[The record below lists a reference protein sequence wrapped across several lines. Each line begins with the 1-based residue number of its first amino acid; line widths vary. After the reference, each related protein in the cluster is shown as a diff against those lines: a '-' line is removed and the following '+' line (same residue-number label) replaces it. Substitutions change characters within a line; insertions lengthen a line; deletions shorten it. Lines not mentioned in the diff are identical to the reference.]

1 MVYNIKCMAIF
12 KIGFVSAVQKT
23 VFLLKTTFYWE
34 PAARGS
40 GRTEQKRNE
49 NLDIIKTEN
58 LCYDYILRDDDGNII
73 EQSTALR
80 NVSLGVPEGQFLAVL
95 GHNGCGKSTLAK
107 HFNAILTPTSGKV
120 TVDGIDTAD
129 EDRLFDIRQTVGMV
143 FQNPDNQL
151 VATIV
156 EEDVAFA
163 PENLGV
169 PPEEIRV
176 RVDDALKQVDMYE
189 FREHAPHQ
197 LSGGQKQRIAIAGI
211 IAMQPRCIVMDEP
224 TAMLDPK
231 GRREVM
237 KTIKRLNKEQG
248 ITVILI
254 THYMDEA
261 AQADRVVVM
270 DKGSVLMDD
279 VPRRIFARADELR
292 AVGLDVPQVTELCGM
307 LRKSGV
313 DISEE
318 IIFEDECAEAIE
330 MLPLKRKTADMTK
343 TVNAKIAGG
352 GEEAARL
359 EDLTY
364 KYSIG
369 TPFEKTAVDNV
380 NLTVNKAE
388 FVGIIGHTGSGKSTL
403 IQHFNGL
410 VKPTSGLV
418 FIDGKDIWG
427 KDVNIRDIR
436 FKVGIVFQYS
446 EHQLF
451 EETVAKDIAYGPKN
465 MGLTGDE
472 LDARVK
478 AAAESMGIS
487 HLLEKSPFELS
498 GGQQRRVALAGVLA
512 MDPEVL
518 ILDEPAAGLDPKGRD
533 KILSLIKR
541 YHEQSGKTVLL
552 VSHSMEDIVK
562 FATKVLVMNK
572 GKVFCYDDTDKV
584 FERTDDLVKIGLDV
598 PQITR
603 LSHRLREKGIDIG
616 NDIYT
621 TDRAAQRLLSLI
633 KGQDK

>member
-1 MVYNIKCMAIF
+1 M
-12 KIGFVSAVQKT
+12 
-23 VFLLKTTFYWE
+23 
-34 PAARGS
+34 
-40 GRTEQKRNE
+40 
-49 NLDIIKTEN
+49 
-58 LCYDYILRDDDGNII
+58 NII
-73 EQSTALR
+73 EVESLSFDYVSCDEEGNVTER
-80 NVSLGVPEGQFLAVL
+80 NTVLKDVSLSVPEGQFLAVL

-120 TVDGIDTAD
+120 LVDGIDTAD
-129 EDRLFDIRQTVGMV
+129 EERIYDIRQTVGMV

-169 PPEEIRV
+169 PPAEIRQ

-197 LSGGQKQRIAIAGI
+197 LSGGQKQRVAIAGI

-237 KTIKRLNKEQG
+237 KTIKTLNKEKG

-261 AQADRVVVM
+261 AQADRVIVM
-270 DKGSVLMDD
+270 DDGHIIMDD
-279 VPRRIFARADELR
+279 VPKKIFSQTARLR
-292 AVGLDVPQVTELCGM
+292 SVGLDVPQVTELCGM
-307 LRKSGV
+307 LREKGV
-313 DISEE
+313 DISAE
-318 IIFEDECAEAIE
+318 IIFEDECAEALAE
-330 MLPLKRKTADMTK
+330 LCAGKQLTLPERTEKPAAT
-343 TVNAKIAGG
+343 
-352 GEEAARL
+352 EEKGMV
-359 EDLTY
+359 EVKGLTY

-380 NLTVNKAE
+380 SLSIANGE

-403 IQHFNGL
+403 IQHLNGL
-410 VKPTSGLV
+410 IKPTSGEVL
-418 FIDGKDIWG
+418 IDGTNIWS

-436 FKVGIVFQYS
+436 FRVGIVFQYS

-465 MGLTGDE
+465 MGLPE
-472 LDARVK
+472 EEVKQRV
-478 AAAESMGIS
+478 AAAARSMDIVK
-487 HLLEKSPFELS
+487 LLSRSPFELS

-512 MDPEVL
+512 MDPQVL

-533 KILSLIKR
+533 KILAQIQQ
-541 YHEQSGKTVLL
+541 YHRESGKTILL

-562 FATKVLVMNK
+562 YATKVLVMNK
-572 GKVFCYDDTDKV
+572 GKLFCYDDTDRV
-584 FERTDDLVKIGLDV
+584 FERTDELAKIGLDV

-603 LSHRLREKGIDIG
+603 MSHLLKAKGVDIG

-621 TDRAAQRLLSLI
+621 TDRAAQRLLTLI
-633 KGQDK
+633 KGQNK

>member
-1 MVYNIKCMAIF
+1 M
-12 KIGFVSAVQKT
+12 
-23 VFLLKTTFYWE
+23 
-34 PAARGS
+34 
-40 GRTEQKRNE
+40 
-49 NLDIIKTEN
+49 DIIKVED
-58 LCYDYILRDDDGNII
+58 LCFDYITQDENGNVT
-73 EQSTALR
+73 ERNTALK
-80 NVSLGVPEGQFLAVL
+80 NVSLTVPEGQFLAVL

-107 HFNAILTPTSGKV
+107 HFNAILTPASGKV
-120 TVDGIDTAD
+120 IVDGIDTAD
-129 EDRLFDIRQTVGMV
+129 EDRLFDVRRTVGMV

-169 PPEEIRV
+169 PPKEIRE

-197 LSGGQKQRIAIAGI
+197 LSGGQKQRVAIAGI

-270 DKGSVLMDD
+270 DGGTVIMDD
-279 VPRRIFARADELR
+279 VPKKIFSRLEELR
-292 AVGLDVPQVTELCGM
+292 AVGLDVPQVTELCDM
-307 LRKSGV
+307 LIKKGV
-313 DISEE
+313 DISRE
-318 IIFEDECAEAIE
+318 IIFEEDCAEAITR
-330 MLPLKRKTADMTK
+330 LDLKKKISDIKEKPVVIRNNAD
-343 TVNAKIAGG
+343 
-352 GEEAARL
+352 EAARL
-359 EDLTY
+359 EKLTY
-364 KYSIG
+364 KYSVG

-380 NLTVNKAE
+380 DLSIARGE

-403 IQHFNGL
+403 IQHLNGL
-410 VKPTSGLV
+410 IKPTEGTV
-418 FIDGKDIWG
+418 YVDGRNIWG
-427 KDVNIRDIR
+427 NDVNIRDIR

-451 EETVAKDIAYGPKN
+451 EETVAKDIAYGPRN
-465 MGLTGDE
+465 MGLSEEEIKD
-472 LDARVK
+472 RVQ
-478 AAAESMGIS
+478 AAAESMGIV

-498 GGQQRRVALAGVLA
+498 GGQQRRAALAGVLA

-533 KILSLIKR
+533 KILGLISE
-541 YHEQSGKTVLL
+541 YHRKSGKTILL

-562 FATKVLVMNK
+562 YATKVLVMNK
-572 GKVFCYDDTDKV
+572 GSVFCYDETDKV
-584 FERTDDLVKIGLDV
+584 FERTDELVSIGLDV

-603 LSHRLREKGIDIG
+603 LSHLLKERGIDIG

-621 TDRAAQRLLSLI
+621 TQRAAERLLTLM
-633 KGQDK
+633 

>member
-1 MVYNIKCMAIF
+1 MYGYIQI
-12 KIGFVSAVQKT
+12 
-23 VFLLKTTFYWE
+23 
-34 PAARGS
+34 
-40 GRTEQKRNE
+40 RTEQKRIE

-58 LCYDYILRDDDGNII
+58 LCFDYILRDDDGKII

-80 NVSLGVPEGQFLAVL
+80 NINLSVPEGQFLAVL

-237 KTIKRLNKEQG
+237 KTIKRLNREHG

-270 DKGSVLMDD
+270 DNGSVLMDD
-279 VPRRIFARADELR
+279 VPKNIFARADELR
-292 AVGLDVPQVTELCGM
+292 AVGLDVPQGTELCGM
-307 LRKSGV
+307 LRKKGIN
-313 DISEE
+313 ISKE
-318 IIFEDECAEAIE
+318 IIFEDECAAAIE
-330 MLPLKRKTADMTK
+330 MLPLNRNTADMTK
-343 TVNAKIAGG
+343 TVAVKLVGS

-359 EDLTY
+359 ENLTY

-380 NLTVNKAE
+380 DLTVNKSE

-403 IQHFNGL
+403 IQHLNGL

-465 MGLTGDE
+465 MGLTGGE

-478 AAAESMGIS
+478 SAAESMGIS

-572 GKVFCYDDTDKV
+572 GKVFCYDETDKV

-621 TDRAAQRLLSLI
+621 TDRAAQRLLTLI

>member
-1 MVYNIKCMAIF
+1 MYGYIQI
-12 KIGFVSAVQKT
+12 
-23 VFLLKTTFYWE
+23 
-34 PAARGS
+34 
-40 GRTEQKRNE
+40 RTEQKRIE

-58 LCYDYILRDDDGNII
+58 LCFDYILRDDDGNII

-80 NVSLGVPEGQFLAVL
+80 NINLSVPEGQFLAVL

-237 KTIKRLNKEQG
+237 KTIKRLNREHG

-270 DKGSVLMDD
+270 DNGSVLMDD
-279 VPRRIFARADELR
+279 VPRDIFARADELR

-307 LRKSGV
+307 LRKKGIN
-313 DISEE
+313 ISKE
-318 IIFEDECAEAIE
+318 IIFEDECAAAIE
-330 MLPLKRKTADMTK
+330 MLPLNRKTADMTK
-343 TVNAKIAGG
+343 TVAVKLVGS

-359 EDLTY
+359 ENLTY

-380 NLTVNKAE
+380 DLTVNKSE

-403 IQHFNGL
+403 IQHLNGL

-465 MGLTGDE
+465 MGLTGEE
-472 LDARVK
+472 LDVRVK
-478 AAAESMGIS
+478 SAAESMGIS

-572 GKVFCYDDTDKV
+572 GKVFCYDETDKV

-621 TDRAAQRLLSLI
+621 TDRAAQRLLTLI

>member
-1 MVYNIKCMAIF
+1 M
-12 KIGFVSAVQKT
+12 
-23 VFLLKTTFYWE
+23 
-34 PAARGS
+34 
-40 GRTEQKRNE
+40 
-49 NLDIIKTEN
+49 DIIKTEN
-58 LCYDYILRDDDGNII
+58 LCYDYILRDDDGKII

-80 NVSLGVPEGQFLAVL
+80 NVNLSVPEGQFLAVL

-120 TVDGIDTAD
+120 TVNGIDTSD

-279 VPRRIFARADELR
+279 IPRKIFARADELR
-292 AVGLDVPQVTELCGM
+292 AVGLDVPQVTELCGK
-307 LRKSGV
+307 LRKNGV
-313 DISEE
+313 NISEE

-343 TVNAKIAGG
+343 TVSGKLVGS

-359 EDLTY
+359 ENLTY

-380 NLTVNKAE
+380 SITVNKAE

-418 FIDGKDIWG
+418 FVDGKDIWS
-427 KDVNIRDIR
+427 KEVNIRDIR

-465 MGLTGDE
+465 MGLTGEE

-478 AAAESMGIS
+478 SAAESMGIT

-512 MDPEVL
+512 MDPELL

-541 YHEQSGKTVLL
+541 WHEQSGKTVLL

-562 FATKVLVMNK
+562 FASKVLVMNK
-572 GKVFCYDDTDKV
+572 GKVFCYDETDKV

-603 LSHRLREKGIDIG
+603 LSHRLRDKGIDIG
-616 NDIYT
+616 GDIYT
-621 TDRAAQRLLSLI
+621 TDRAAQRLMSLI
-633 KGQDK
+633 KG

>member
-1 MVYNIKCMAIF
+1 M
-12 KIGFVSAVQKT
+12 
-23 VFLLKTTFYWE
+23 
-34 PAARGS
+34 
-40 GRTEQKRNE
+40 
-49 NLDIIKTEN
+49 DIIKVEH
-58 LCYDYILRDDDGNII
+58 LCYDYVATDEEGKII
-73 EQSTALR
+73 EKNTALSDV
-80 NVSLGVPEGQFLAVL
+80 NLTVPEGQFLAVL

-107 HFNAILTPTSGKV
+107 HFNAILTPTEGKV
-120 TVDGIDTAD
+120 FVDGIDTSD

-169 PPEEIRV
+169 PPKEIRE

-211 IAMQPRCIVMDEP
+211 IAMRPRCIVMDEP

-237 KTIKRLNKEQG
+237 KTIKHLNRDQG
-248 ITVILI
+248 ITVVLI
-254 THYMDEA
+254 THYMEEA

-270 DKGSVLMDD
+270 DKGKVLMDD
-279 VPRRIFARADELR
+279 VPRKIFARAKELR
-292 AVGLDVPQVTELCGM
+292 AVGLDVPQVTELCVM
-307 LRKSGV
+307 LEENGV
-313 DISEE
+313 DISRE
-318 IIFEDECAEAIE
+318 IIFEDECAKAISQ
-330 MLPLKRKTADMTK
+330 LPLKSRTAVIPEKKHAEEKENSDII
-343 TVNAKIAGG
+343 AK
-352 GEEAARL
+352 L
-359 EDLTY
+359 ENLTY

-369 TPFEKTAVDNV
+369 TPFEKTAVNNV
-380 NLTVNKAE
+380 DLSIAKGE

-410 VKPTSGLV
+410 IKPTEGTV
-418 FIDGKDIWG
+418 YVDGKNIWG

-451 EETVAKDIAYGPKN
+451 EETVAKDIAYGPRN
-465 MGLTGDE
+465 MGLSE
-472 LDARVK
+472 EEIKKRVN
-478 AAAESMGIS
+478 AAAESMGIT

-498 GGQQRRVALAGVLA
+498 GGQQRRCALAGVLA
-512 MDPEVL
+512 MEPDVL

-533 KILSLIKR
+533 KILGLIKQ
-541 YHEQSGKTVLL
+541 YHVQSGRTILL
-552 VSHSMEDIVK
+552 VSHSMEDIVR

-572 GKVFCYDDTDKV
+572 GSVFCYDETDKV
-584 FERTDDLVKIGLDV
+584 FERSSELTDIGLDV

-603 LSHRLREKGIDIG
+603 LSRKMKELGIDIG
-616 NDIYT
+616 EDIYT
-621 TDRAAQRLLSLI
+621 TQRAAERLLTLI
-633 KGQDK
+633 KGQNK

>member
-1 MVYNIKCMAIF
+1 M
-12 KIGFVSAVQKT
+12 
-23 VFLLKTTFYWE
+23 
-34 PAARGS
+34 
-40 GRTEQKRNE
+40 
-49 NLDIIKTEN
+49 DIIKVEN
-58 LCYDYILRDDDGNII
+58 LCFDYTTLDENG
-73 EQSTALR
+73 EVTER
-80 NVSLGVPEGQFLAVL
+80 NPVLKNVDLAVPEGQFVAVL

-107 HFNAILTPTSGKV
+107 HFNAILSPTEGRV
-120 TVDGIDTAD
+120 TVCGIDTAD
-129 EDRLFDIRQTVGMV
+129 EDKIYDIRQSVGMV
-143 FQNPDNQL
+143 FQNPDNQI

-169 PPEEIRV
+169 EPAEIRR
-176 RVDDALKQVDMYE
+176 RVDEALRQVDMYD

-197 LSGGQKQRIAIAGI
+197 LSGGQKQRVAIAGI
-211 IAMQPRCIVMDEP
+211 IAMRPRCIVMDEP

-237 KTIKRLNKEQG
+237 KTIKRLNREHG

-270 DKGSVLMDD
+270 DEGRIIMDD
-279 VPRRIFARADELR
+279 VPRKIFAQAKRLR
-292 AVGLDVPQVTELCGM
+292 DVGLDVPQVTELCAM
-307 LRKSGV
+307 LREKGV
-313 DISEE
+313 KISDE
-318 IIFEDECAEAIE
+318 IIFEEECAEAISA
-330 MLPLKRKTADMTK
+330 LPLKSRSAELARTAEKTA
-343 TVNAKIAGG
+343 
-352 GEEAARL
+352 GEDRECIARL
-359 EDLTY
+359 DGVTY

-380 NLTVNKAE
+380 SLDIEKGE

-403 IQHFNGL
+403 IQHLNGL
-410 VKPTSGLV
+410 VKPTEGTVLISGR
-418 FIDGKDIWG
+418 DIHG
-427 KDVNIRDIR
+427 KDVKLRDIR
-436 FKVGIVFQYS
+436 FKVGLVFQYS

-451 EETVAKDIAYGPKN
+451 EDTVAKDIAYGPRN
-465 MGLTGDE
+465 MGLSTE
-472 LDARVK
+472 EIEK
-478 AAAESMGIS
+478 AVAEAAESMGIT

-533 KILSLIKR
+533 RILGLIKQ
-541 YHEQSGKTVLL
+541 YHERSGKTVLL

-562 FATKVLVMNK
+562 FAGKVLVMNK
-572 GKVFCYDDTDKV
+572 GKLFCYDDTDRV
-584 FERTDDLVKIGLDV
+584 FGQTSELVSIGLDV

-603 LSHRLREKGIDIG
+603 LSHRLLEKGIDIG

-621 TDRAAQRLLSLI
+621 TERAAQRLLSLCR
-633 KGQDK
+633 